1 MRYLRFLVIGI
12 LSVMLVGCS
21 SGQKGTMPAAGPA
34 KEVTT
39 ANSSTAEVVVST
51 PEQVDEDLSQLILEA
66 EQMLKE
72 LPSGVDFDAIP
83 TDD

>member
-21 SGQKGTMPAAGPA
+21 SGQKGIMPAAGPA

-39 ANSSTAEVVVST
+39 ANNSTAEVVVST
-51 PEQVDEDLSQLILEA
+51 PEQADEELTQLILEV
-66 EQMLKE
+66 EQLRNE
-72 LPSGVDFDAIP
+72 LPSGGDFDAIP
-83 TDD
+83 TEQ